1 MAGRKTKANGKRENN
16 SISMMIIKLSK
27 QQSSLII
34 KPPQV
39 GGAAVLS
46 GMQRAYLFRPYHPQ
60 VFRAS
65 SAARGALFEKTA
77 PLDPPQKLLIK
88 GGHCLQTES
97 LSMQTIT
104 AFGLFIV
111 RRLKRGLKTS
121 IHFVDRNF
129 SGLLDILY
137 FTAFAAGSIQLKKSS
152 VGPKGLIGPTCHVA
166 PESL

>member
-1 MAGRKTKANGKRENN
+1 MAGRKTKTNGKRENN

-39 GGAAVLS
+39 G
-46 GMQRAYLFRPYHPQ
+46 
-60 VFRAS
+60 
-65 SAARGALFEKTA
+65 KTA